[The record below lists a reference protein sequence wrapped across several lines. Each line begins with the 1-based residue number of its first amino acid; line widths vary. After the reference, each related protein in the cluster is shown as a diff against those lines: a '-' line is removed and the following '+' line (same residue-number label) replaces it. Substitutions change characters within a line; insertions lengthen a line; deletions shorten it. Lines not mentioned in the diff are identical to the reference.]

1 MNWLKKLLGALEVP
15 APKPA
20 PKEETPKTT
29 LRIEQLEERVTP
41 NAIWG
46 D

>member
-1 MNWLKKLLGALEVP
+1 MNWLKKLLGAPEVST
-15 APKPA
+15 PKPA
-20 PKEETPKTT
+20 PKEETSRTT